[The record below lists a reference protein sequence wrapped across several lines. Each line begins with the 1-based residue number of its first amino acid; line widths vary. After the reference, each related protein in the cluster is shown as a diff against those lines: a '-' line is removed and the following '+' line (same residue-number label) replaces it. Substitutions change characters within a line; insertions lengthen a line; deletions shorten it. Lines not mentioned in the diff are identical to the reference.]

1 MFNIVG
7 HTFAQRTLVNTL
19 NLVKAQVLLKAGL
32 VFLHVLK
39 ISL

>member
-7 HTFAQRTLVNTL
+7 HPLAQRTLVNTL
-19 NLVKAQVLLKAGL
+19 NPVKAQVLLKAGL
-32 VFLHVLK
+32 VFLRVLK